1 MRQLTTIALLLV
13 LATSAHGAII
23 GGDALMMDAPGLIG
37 PDSINQDKLY
47 AFDERQRYTLT
58 QALKTDSGILAAGTV
73 VNSHY
78 IFFDPKYK
86 STLSAKLS
94 FDGQILGVIS
104 KTRMLRKSDHL
115 GHASTTYKSFYQR
128 GLEYGRGYDNLFSGP
143 DGKTLTLTLRAK
155 TPGDYIRVLTSPVD
169 PRTPPPG
176 PATPE
181 PSAALLFGIG
191 LALVKL
197 RTRRP

>member
-1 MRQLTTIALLLV
+1 MRQLITITLLLV
-13 LATSAHGAII
+13 LASAAHGAII
-23 GGDALMMDAPGLIG
+23 GGDALMMDAPALIG
-37 PDSINQDKLY
+37 PDSTNEDQLY
-47 AFDERQRYTLT
+47 AFDEQQRYTLT
-58 QALKTDSGILAAGTV
+58 RALKTDSGILAAGTV

-78 IFFDPKYK
+78 VFFDPKHK
-86 STLSAKLS
+86 STLSAQLS

-115 GHASTTYKSFYQR
+115 GHENTTYKSFYER
-128 GLEYGRGYDNLFSGP
+128 GLEYGRGYDSLFSGL
-143 DGKTLTLTLRAK
+143 DGKTLSLTLRAK

-176 PATPE
+176 PSTPE